1 MNKHPPSFQPLQE
14 EGQGRRGEIGGL
26 LVIRLSPFPLRH
38 QIAVIEITAIN

>member
-14 EGQGRRGEIGGL
+14 EGQGRRGGIGGL
-26 LVIRLSPFPLRH
+26 LVIRFAAFPLRH